1 MNRKG
6 QEAADIPFYI
16 FMIFIV
22 IGLFSAFALYINVDS
37 KDRIEP
43 SIDMKQFIS
52 YQGFLRSPDCFVY
65 EDISGRTHSLTLD
78 ISKFN
83 EKNLRSC
90 YVTEKDDKNIPFRIT
105 LTYAD
110 K

>member
-1 MNRKG
+1 MN
-6 QEAADIPFYI
+6 
-16 FMIFIV
+16 
-22 IGLFSAFALYINVDS
+22 L
-37 KDRIEP
+37 
-43 SIDMKQFIS
+43 
-52 YQGFLRSPDCFVY
+52 LRCFVY

-110 K
+110 KEIVLITKNWDNDKGVDKRESAKTVIVKGEREQIGKLILEMQNV